1 MSQFNIKSLIEKK
14 LQNQRYPY
22 SPNTPQPESLT
33 ARDPFFP
40 KPTEIDSLI
49 NSLNF
54 NDYT

>member
-14 LQNQRYPY
+14 LQNQRYPS